1 MIYASRTQGYT
12 ARTSRRRTP
21 ARPAPGYT
29 LPAMD
34 PTNCRSEQRRAVLFL
49 CRHNAVRSQMAEA
62 LLRARFPN
70 RYDVASA
77 GTAPSAVHPLALR
90 VLEEIDIPIRGLRS
104 KHVEELAGQEFD
116 IVATVCGQD
125 EESCPFFPGG
135 RQVHRTFSDPS
146 AVTGTD
152 EVRLAAFRATRDE
165 IDAWI
170 REAFGTHTRQSRGHP
185 AGP

>member
-1 MIYASRTQGYT
+1 
-12 ARTSRRRTP
+12 
-21 ARPAPGYT
+21 
-29 LPAMD
+29 
-34 PTNCRSEQRRAVLFL
+34 
-49 CRHNAVRSQMAEA
+49 MAEA
-62 LLRARFPN
+62 LLRARFPDQ
-70 RYDVASA
+70 YDVASA

-104 KHVEELAGQEFD
+104 KHVEEMAGREFD

-125 EESCPFFPGG
+125 EPTCPFFPGG

-146 AVTGTD
+146 TEIGSK
-152 EVRLAAFRATRDE
+152 EHRLAAFRRIRDE

-170 REAFGTHTRQSRGHP
+170 GEAFGTHTRQSRERP